1 MHRSKLFNRTRWQL
15 TVWYA
20 AAMGGMLAIAGVA
33 TYQMVAHSH
42 WDAVAQELQSLAGT
56 LHDSLE
62 PKLKRPGYLE
72 AAVLTVLPN
81 LCVAGGSCAGGGDT
95 LERHTLNAFHQSGY
109 YVRFLDQRGRL
120 LATAGQVPV
129 GLTVQL
135 HDHGLAVLRAADG
148 RRYQQYSLRLK
159 TAQGVAWGYM
169 EVARSLQEFDDHL
182 AFLRLT
188 MIAGLPVAMVLI
200 ALASWSLAGLAMQ
213 PIYRSYERM
222 QQFTA
227 DAAHEF
233 RTPLA
238 TIRAIVESIRGVEP
252 LTVEEAQDALAAVDR
267 QNQRLAKLAQDLLLL
282 SRLEASA
289 EITAE
294 PATTAQSVCCLN
306 DLILDVVESLSV
318 LDMAAAMTLT
328 TDIATQEPLYV
339 AGDEAQLLRLIT
351 NLVTNALQYTPAGG
365 TVTVSLQP
373 DGQQALLQVHDTG
386 IGIAPADQ
394 LHVFDRFYRVS
405 VDRSRHTG
413 GSGLGLAIA
422 WAIAHA
428 HHGSLGVQ
436 SQLGIGSTF
445 SLRLPLKAP
454 CS

>member
-20 AAMGGMLAIAGVA
+20 AAMGGMLAVAGLA
-33 TYQMVAHSH
+33 TYQMVAHAH
-42 WDAVAQELQSLAGT
+42 WEAVAQELQSIAGT

-81 LCVAGGSCAGGGDT
+81 LCLPGGTCTNSADH

-120 LATAGQVPV
+120 LATAGKVPA

-135 HDHGLAVLRAADG
+135 HDHGLEVLKTTDG
-148 RRYQQYSLRLK
+148 HRYQQYSLRLK
-159 TAQGVAWGYM
+159 TYQGVPWGYM
-169 EVARSLQEFDDHL
+169 QVARSLQEFDDHL

-188 MIAGLPVAMVLI
+188 MIAGLPVAMVVI
-200 ALASWSLAGLAMQ
+200 AAASWSLAGLAMQ

-289 EITAE
+289 EITE
-294 PATTAQSVCCLN
+294 QPTTTTHPVCCLN

-318 LDMAAAMTLT
+318 LQIAAALTLT
-328 TDIATQEPLYV
+328 TEIVTKEPLYV
-339 AGDEAQLLRLIT
+339 AGDEAQLLRLIS

-365 TVTVSLQP
+365 TVTVTLQP
-373 DGQQALLQVHDTG
+373 EGSQALLQVHDTG

-394 LHVFDRFYRVS
+394 PHVFDRFYRVS
-405 VDRSRHTG
+405 ADRSRHTG

-422 WAIAHA
+422 AAIARA

-436 SQLGIGSTF
+436 SQPGIGSTF
-445 SLRLPLKAP
+445 NLRLPLKAP
-454 CS
+454 SS